1 MAVSVL
7 TPGANVAIPES
18 DRIVVAIGWDPASQP
33 GMEVDAS
40 AFMSGSDGKVPSD
53 EHFVFYGA
61 RTSPDGAVRFNQS
74 ASSAGSPDLQSFEI
88 DLVKVSGHVEAI
100 DLCLTIHE
108 GQARGQSFGNL
119 RTVVARLL
127 EPAANSEIAR
137 FDLPVAGMKE
147 TAITLGRLY
156 RRNGQWKFRAV
167 GQGFV
172 GGLAPLARQYGVDVA
187 EEASPIPAP
196 APVEETPAS
205 PSPPPSPPPA
215 PAAKPVNLSKITL
228 EKRGQSVSLEKKGAT
243 GFGEILFNLNWNRRL
258 SKGGLFGRLRGADKG
273 IDLDLGCLWELEDG
287 NIGVVQALGGAWG
300 DFRRKPFIQHS
311 GDDRTGTAAEGE
323 NIRINGDEI
332 TKTKRILVFAF
343 IYEGVPNWAAADGVA
358 TVKIPGNSDIE
369 VRLDNPASG
378 QGMCAIAL
386 IENDGGKLKV
396 TKEERYFGNHKDMDR
411 AYRWGLRWVA
421 GSKD

>member
-1 MAVSVL
+1 MAVSAL
-7 TPGANVAIPES
+7 TPGANIAIPES
-18 DRIVVAIGWDPASQP
+18 DRIVVAVGWDPASQP

-40 AFMSGSDGKVPSD
+40 AFMAGSDGKVPSD
-53 EHFVFYGA
+53 EHFVFYGS
-61 RTSPDGAVRFNQS
+61 RTSPDGAVRFNPS
-74 ASSAGSPDLQSFEI
+74 ASSAGGADLQSFEI
-88 DLVKVSGHVEAI
+88 SLSKLPGGVEVI
-100 DLCLTIHE
+100 DICLTIHE

-119 RTVVARLL
+119 RTVAARLL
-127 EPAANSEIAR
+127 EPAANAEIAR

-147 TAITLGRLY
+147 TAITLGRIY

-172 GGLAPLARQYGVDVA
+172 GGLAPLARQYGVDIA
-187 EEASPIPAP
+187 EEAAP
-196 APVEETPAS
+196 APVPVPVQESPA
-205 PSPPPSPPPA
+205 PSLPPQPE

-228 EKRGQSVSLEKKGAT
+228 EKRGQSVSLEKKGAA
-243 GFGEILFNLNWNRRL
+243 GFGEILFNLNWNKRQ
-258 SKGGLFGRLRGADKG
+258 SKGGLFGGLLGANKG
-273 IDLDLGCLWELEDG
+273 IDLDLGCLWELENG
-287 NIGVVQALGGAWG
+287 TIGVVQALGEAWG
-300 DFRRKPFIQHS
+300 DFRRKPFIQHA
-311 GDDRTGTAAEGE
+311 GDDRTGAAAEGE
-323 NIRINGDEI
+323 NIRINGDHISEI
-332 TKTKRILVFAF
+332 KRILVFAF

-358 TVKIPGNSDIE
+358 TVKISGHANIE

-396 TKEERYFGNHKDMDR
+396 TKEERYFGSHKDMDK

>member
-1 MAVSVL
+1 MAVSAL

-18 DRIVVAIGWDPASQP
+18 DRIIVSVGWDPASQP

-40 AFMSGSDGKVPSD
+40 AFMAGSDGKVPSD
-53 EHFVFYGA
+53 EHFVFYGS
-61 RTSPDGAVRFNQS
+61 RTSPDGTVRFSPS
-74 ASSAGSPDLQSFEI
+74 ASLAGYSDLQSFEI
-88 DLVKVSGHVEAI
+88 DLVKVSGRVEFI
-100 DLCLTIHE
+100 DICLTIHE
-108 GQARGQSFGNL
+108 GQARGQNFGDL

-127 EPAANSEIAR
+127 EPAANSEIAH

-147 TAITLGRLY
+147 TAITLGRIY
-156 RRNGQWKFRAV
+156 RRNGQWKFRAI

-187 EEASPIPAP
+187 EEASSVPVPESVQEKLAPPPPFPPAP
-196 APVEETPAS
+196 QPI
-205 PSPPPSPPPA
+205 

-228 EKRGQSVSLEKKGAT
+228 EKRGQSVSLEKKGAA
-243 GFGEILFNLNWNRRL
+243 GFGEILFNLNWNRRP
-258 SKGGLFGRLRGADKG
+258 KRGLFGGLRGAKG

-287 NIGVVQALGGAWG
+287 EIGVVQALGEAWG
-300 DFRRKPFIQHS
+300 DFRYEPFIQHA
-311 GDDRTGTAAEGE
+311 GDDRTGATAEGE
-323 NIRINGDEI
+323 NIRINGDQISEI
-332 TKTKRILVFAF
+332 KRILVFAF

-358 TVKIPGNSDIE
+358 TVKVPGNSDIE
-369 VRLDNPASG
+369 VRLDNPSSG

-396 TKEERYFGNHKDMDR
+396 TKEERYFSSHMDMDR